1 MTIEE
6 NEKEI
11 KECEKKIEQVTGKKT
26 TVYRAPYG
34 EYNDNVITAAER
46 QSYKAIQWSLDTLDY
61 SGLTGDQM
69 WSRINGKLKSGDI
82 ILSHNGTK
90 HTADSLEMLIDNIKK
105 SGYEVVK
112 VSDLTY
118 NEGYTIDLNG
128 VQKLQK

>member
-46 QSYKAIQWSLDTLDY
+46 QSYKTIQWSLDTLDY
-61 SGLTGDQM
+61 SGLTGEQM